1 MGDPRKHR
9 KKYTTPMHPWQK
21 ERLDAEREIRTKYGT
36 RNKKEI
42 WKMNSKLKSFFV
54 GAKKA
59 NSAKSEQDKLEAEQ
73 LLTRVR
79 KLGLIAETQGAD
91 AILDLQLASIME
103 RRLQTIVLKKG
114 LARTA
119 KQARQFITHE
129 HILIGNKKITSP
141 SYLVTLE
148 EEGLISFDH
157 KSAFNDPM
165 HPERA
170 KAEGEDAKKLKEIK
184 KEEKVE
190 EKQPE
195 TKEVEKEKAAPKA
208 AA

>member
-1 MGDPRKHR
+1 
-9 KKYTTPMHPWQK
+9 
-21 ERLDAEREIRTKYGT
+21 
-36 RNKKEI
+36 
-42 WKMNSKLKSFFV
+42 MNSKLKSFFV

-79 KLGLIAETQGAD
+79 RLGLIDETQGAD
-91 AILDLQLASIME
+91 TILGLQLSNIME

-148 EEGLISFDH
+148 EEGLITFDP

-170 KAEGEDAKKLKEIK
+170 KAEDEDAKKLKEIKK

-195 TKEVEKEKAAPKA
+195 KEEKAAPEA
-208 AA
+208 ATA

>member
-21 ERLDAEREIRTKYGT
+21 ERLDAEREIRKKYGT

-42 WKMNSKLKSFFV
+42 WKMHSKLKSFFV

-59 NSAKSEQDKLEAEQ
+59 NSAKSKQDKLETEQ

-79 KLGLIAETQGAD
+79 RLGLIDETQGAD
-91 AILDLQLASIME
+91 AILDLQLPSIME

-129 HILIGNKKITSP
+129 HIIIGEKKITSP

-148 EEGLISFDH
+148 EEGSIIFDP
-157 KSAFNDPM
+157 KSAFNDSM
-165 HPERA
+165 HPERV
-170 KAEGEDAKKLKEIK
+170 KNEDEDAKKLKEIK

-195 TKEVEKEKAAPKA
+195 EKAAPKA
-208 AA
+208 VAG

>member
-1 MGDPRKHR
+1 MGDPRKQR
-9 KKYTTPMHPWQK
+9 KKYNTPMHPWQK
-21 ERLDAEREIRTKYGT
+21 ERLDEEREIRKKYGT

-42 WKMNSKLKSFFV
+42 WRMDSKLKSFFV

-59 NSAKSEQDKLEAEQ
+59 NGAKTEQDKLEAEQ
-73 LLTRVR
+73 LLTRIR
-79 KLGLIAETQGAD
+79 RLGLIKETDGPD
-91 AILDLQLASIME
+91 AILDLKLPNLME

-129 HILIGNKKITSP
+129 HVLIGDKKITSP

-148 EEGLISFDH
+148 EEGLISFDS

-170 KAEGEDAKKLKEIK
+170 KAEDEDAKKLKEIK

-190 EKQPE
+190 EKQPD
-195 TKEVEKEKAAPKA
+195 TKEEKAAPEA